1 MGFFRLFL
9 LWAGAGTKMLPG
21 LEKNHD
27 EMKEKLD
34 SWRDLDE
41 KTLLERAAVWWTC
54 GGIGRWWEGASS
66 RSGHRTQ

>member
-1 MGFFRLFL
+1 
-9 LWAGAGTKMLPG
+9 MLPG